1 MERAAYILYFV
12 ANLAPKALMFALLV
26 ILTRLMPMAEYGL
39 FMLVLTTAEI
49 FDMALGNWVR
59 VFALRSEGAAG
70 GRVRPHRLGRLVVL
84 TLGMT
89 GVSLTLAILSGL
101 LRHDQGVPFAL
112 AVAAYLLAFAPLRL
126 GLILLQIRRM
136 HQAYALVESLRAGGT
151 LAAATGATLLVGPQ
165 FLPATLGLAGA
176 TLAAGLVGL
185 ALALRGSARPRLAR
199 TGYGAAMAFGL
210 PIMIASLF
218 GYTIG
223 SADRYVVDALMGPHG
238 VAVLAAA
245 YSLARQPI
253 DLFLGPLNSY
263 AFPHLVR
270 VYEQDGVAAAGTAQ
284 AGLLTTVTAVGGAI
298 TAGLVLL
305 ACPLL
310 AVVLPEDYRAEGAQ
324 LMPWLAVGS
333 LFLTTKFFI
342 FDNAFHLSK
351 RTWLQP
357 LTMLPPAVV
366 GVALCAL
373 LVPRVGLVGAGIS
386 YATACAT
393 ACLTTALLTSR
404 MVPIPIPWG
413 GLARIAG
420 ANLCACLSLV
430 AARNLLVPYGPM
442 PVLIGSTLAFVVVYA
457 AGLTLLGLSIRR
469 AMQTPWSPL
478 AQAPS
483 PVATALTPAV
493 TKP

>member
-39 FMLVLTTAEI
+39 FVLVLTTAEI

-59 VFALRSEGAAG
+59 VFALRSEGAG

-84 TLGMT
+84 TIGMT
-89 GVSLTLAILSGL
+89 GVSLTLAVLSGL
-101 LRHDQGVPFAL
+101 LRHEQGVPFAL
-112 AVAAYLLAFAPLRL
+112 AVASYLLAFAPLRL
-126 GLILLQIRRM
+126 ALILLQIRRM

-151 LAAATGATLLVGPQ
+151 LAAATGATLLVGPA

-176 TLAAGLVGL
+176 TLIAGLVGL
-185 ALALRGSARPRLAR
+185 ALALRGTARPRLAR
-199 TGYGAAMAFGL
+199 TGYGAAIAFGL
-210 PIMIASLF
+210 PIMIASLL

-223 SADRYVVDALMGPHG
+223 SVDRYIVDALMGPHA

-253 DLFLGPLNSY
+253 DLFLGPLNAY

-270 VYEQDGVAAAGTAQ
+270 VYEQEGVAAAGTAQ
-284 AGLLTTVTAVGGAI
+284 AGLLTTVMAVGGAI
-298 TAGLVLL
+298 TAGLVVL

-310 AVVLPEDYRAEGAQ
+310 TVVLPEDYRAEGAL

-357 LTMLPPAVV
+357 LTMLPSAIV
-366 GVALCAL
+366 GVVLCTL
-373 LVPRVGLVGAGIS
+373 LVPRLGIVGAGLA

-393 ACLTTALLTSR
+393 ACLTTALLTAR
-404 MVPIPIPWG
+404 IVPIPMPWG

-420 ANLCACLSLV
+420 ANLCASLALV
-430 AARNLLVPYGPM
+430 TARNLLWPYGPM

-457 AGLTLLGLSIRR
+457 AGLSLLGLSIQRV
-469 AMQTPWSPL
+469 MQTPWAPL
-478 AQAPS
+478 APVPAPAV
-483 PVATALTPAV
+483 PVLTPAV